1 MTHLAMLLFAYAGF
15 VGICASMA
23 KHQPELL
30 GAKLE
35 PLRQRQ
41 VRWGGAAGLAAA
53 YACAL
58 RAAARSVAESL
69 RGSTIASAR
78 WPTTIVTSMERPG
91 DGDWSASGFSFTR
104 RPPVAASTQFPAW
117 PRPPASN
124 RTYRLRP
131 GSPWILPTCQ

>member
-41 VRWGGAAGLAAA
+41 VRWGGAAALAAA
-53 YACAL
+53 YACAVL
-58 RAAARSVAESL
+58 ADGWKFGSVEWVGAISLAALTLTLVAPYRPRQAAQAGAGAAFVGAML
-69 RGSTIASAR
+69 LASALLLS
-78 WPTTIVTSMERPG
+78 IK
-91 DGDWSASGFSFTR
+91 
-104 RPPVAASTQFPAW
+104 
-117 PRPPASN
+117 
-124 RTYRLRP
+124 
-131 GSPWILPTCQ
+131 